1 MSNLYMNIHILNLN
15 MGWDGIV
22 MIIIVRKS
30 NILLIGLI
38 FLLLI
43 TIYSLNFSTGEA
55 TPVTNTQNIQ
65 KTVIIDAGHGGED
78 PGVVSSY
85 SGIKEKDLN
94 LEIATMTKKLL
105 EKEGFKVIMT
115 RTEDKLEY
123 QPGTTSITQK
133 RKQDLQ
139 RRKKIMDESGADIV
153 VSIHMNGFKET
164 QYYGAQTFYP
174 PNSLESQRLATT
186 IQKALKEIADPENE
200 RQPQLKKEPIIILR
214 DIKTPTV
221 IVECGFLSNTAEEK
235 KLQTKEYKEK
245 LALAIKEGIKSYFA
259 EENAAN

>member
-1 MSNLYMNIHILNLN
+1 M
-15 MGWDGIV
+15 V
-22 MIIIVRKS
+22 VIVRKS
-30 NILLIGLI
+30 NVLLIGLI

-43 TIYSLNFSTGEA
+43 AIYSLNVGAGEVA
-55 TPVTNTQNIQ
+55 PVTNTQNAQ

-94 LEIATMTKKLL
+94 LEIATKTKELL
-105 EKEGFKVIMT
+105 EKDGFKVIMT

-123 QPGTTSITQK
+123 QPGTTSVTQK

-174 PNSLESQRLATT
+174 PNSAESQKLAAA
-186 IQKALKEIADPENE
+186 IQKTLKEIVDPENG

-214 DIKTPTV
+214 DLKTPTT

-235 KLQTKEYKEK
+235 KLQTQEYKDK
-245 LALAIKEGIKSYFA
+245 LALAIKEGIKNYFA
-259 EENAAN
+259 GEKATN